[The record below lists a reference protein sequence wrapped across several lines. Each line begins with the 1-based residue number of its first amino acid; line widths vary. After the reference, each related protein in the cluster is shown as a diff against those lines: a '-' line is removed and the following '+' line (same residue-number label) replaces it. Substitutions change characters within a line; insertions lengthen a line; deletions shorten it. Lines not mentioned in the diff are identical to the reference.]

1 MEASSCNGSVVS
13 GAGGSSGQSSLGSA
27 VESSS
32 TTLHPTHSSEQQSI
46 IQGRSVLHQ
55 QQQPYPGQQQQQHP
69 SSSSSTVSNQAERC
83 NVGRS
88 SDDRSGRMPRSD
100 RQSGGGHHGPPHQTL
115 TRGRDPTTTTTAA
128 HVVGSARNFE
138 TGSGKAAKNIK
149 VEPNEGS
156 GSNPR
161 DSIHPSK
168 IGGGHGSAAIAIN
181 VAPNLLRSGSGIGNC
196 ISSMSMMGDNSGAHS
211 QQQQQ
216 QLAASGVLDVL
227 GNGLAVP
234 SLVSA
239 GFDAGLG
246 VGGGSCSDGLIDPLT
261 GLGRVGF
268 DPTLHH
274 SATQWFTN
282 QSPFVPRGGSSSS
295 GGGGGGQDLYHR
307 LSIACPESS
316 ALQGEACSLQGYSSS
331 ASGPCAW
338 YGPQPPPSTGD
349 MSNGCHVN
357 YGALSPVL
365 DVFDAA
371 AVSRIRSPSSS
382 SSANQLPQHLARQ
395 SCQLSSSFRSGAY
408 YPPTGSYAAYVS
420 ENDCASKF

>member
-13 GAGGSSGQSSLGSA
+13 GGGGSSGQSSLGSA

-32 TTLHPTHSSEQQSI
+32 STLHPARSSEQQSL

-55 QQQPYPGQQQQQHP
+55 QQQQQPYPGQQHP
-69 SSSSSTVSNQAERC
+69 SSSSSSSTVTIQAERC

-88 SDDRSGRMPRSD
+88 SGADDRSARMPRSD
-100 RQSGGGHHGPPHQTL
+100 RQSGGAHQGPHQTL
-115 TRGRDPTTTTTAA
+115 TRGGDPTTTTAA
-128 HVVGSARNFE
+128 HVTGSTRNYE

-149 VEPNEGS
+149 VEPNEGT

-161 DSIHPSK
+161 DSIHPTK
-168 IGGGHGSAAIAIN
+168 IGHGSSTAIN
-181 VAPNLLRSGSGIGNC
+181 VASNMLRSGSGVVGAANC
-196 ISSMSMMGDNSGAHS
+196 ISSMSMMGDNSAAHS
-211 QQQQQ
+211 QHQQHQQQ

-227 GNGLAVP
+227 GNGLAMP

-239 GFDAGLG
+239 GFDPGL
-246 VGGGSCSDGLIDPLT
+246 GSCSDGLIDPLT

-268 DPTLHH
+268 DPALHH

-282 QSPFVPRGGSSSS
+282 QSPFVPRGGSSS
-295 GGGGGGQDLYHR
+295 GGGQDLYHR

-316 ALQGEACSLQGYSSS
+316 ALQGEACSLQGYPGS
-331 ASGPCAW
+331 ASATGPCAW
-338 YGPQPPPSTGD
+338 YGPPPPPSTGD
-349 MSNGCHVN
+349 MSNGCQVN

-382 SSANQLPQHLARQ
+382 ANQLPQHLARQ
-395 SCQLSSSFRSGAY
+395 SCQLSSSFRSGVY
-408 YPPTGSYAAYVS
+408 YPPTGSYAAYAS